1 MNFILET
8 DKFAR
13 QLEAW
18 KKGHGF
24 SDRDALQ
31 NMAEI
36 WDTFKNIPERKKV
49 IYGSVTSSPPK
60 TDLSCGSCVQD
71 MLQMVYNWRTICE
84 NEVTI
89 YFTGVPQAEVI
100 EAKMS
105 FDNPQTFPE
114 VDCNFE
120 ATNNSNTNEELYGKD
135 NIKEVQVIP
144 NPMYVGQYSG
154 LKMHQLRS
162 LAKKKGIV
170 YTNKTT
176 SKELIELLNNK
187 DNG

>member
-24 SDRDALQ
+24 SDRGALQ

-71 MLQMVYNWRTICE
+71 MLQMVYNWRKICE

-100 EAKMS
+100 EQKVYEESKSELEKA
-105 FDNPQTFPE
+105 FD
-114 VDCNFE
+114 DHL
-120 ATNNSNTNEELYGKD
+120 NNSLSLK
-135 NIKEVQVIP
+135 
-144 NPMYVGQYSG
+144 
-154 LKMHQLRS
+154 KMHEVRS
-162 LAKKKGIV
+162 IAKKKKIQ

-176 SKELIELLNNK
+176 RQELIELLNAK
-187 DNG
+187 V